1 MNFLNKNARYIMWAG
16 VAIMALVAIGSIL
29 GSLMGWIGLAFAGL
43 GWYCQK
49 DIPPSKKEGGE

>member
-1 MNFLNKNARYIMWAG
+1 MKILSKYARYIMWVG
-16 VAIMALVAIGSIL
+16 VVIMALVAIGSIF

-49 DIPPSKKEGGE
+49 NTPPSGKEDGE